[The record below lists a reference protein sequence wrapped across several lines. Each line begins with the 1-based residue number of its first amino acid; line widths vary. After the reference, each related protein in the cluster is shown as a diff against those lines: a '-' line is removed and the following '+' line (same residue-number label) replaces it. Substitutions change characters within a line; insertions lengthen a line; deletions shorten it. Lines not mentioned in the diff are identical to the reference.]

1 MKIEITTSLNLKE
14 SENSLLDMHTFLNML
29 NVLIFQYSQIGS
41 IIGEKSAI
49 KPLIDFT
56 LEIAEGLK
64 DVSKTKGYLSN
75 FAEIRQKI
83 QQSLEQIEADFPDR
97 TSGTAFNKVTT
108 TISSILDIM
117 EIRSEEWLDRM
128 EAPEQ
133 WESKDIQ
140 SLLNNFSKV
149 FSAIEQNSNGQCCIV
164 GNIASQH
171 DTDYFISLDFTSGE
185 GDQILMPV
193 VIQDVMR
200 DLILNA
206 RKYTPRGGQILAGL
220 ENNGHSL
227 RFVVQDNGVGIA
239 PEEIEMVVEFGY
251 RGKNVADKRT
261 MGGGFGLTKAYTV
274 TKRFGGRM
282 WIESELDKGTTIT
295 IEIPLPV

>member
-1 MKIEITTSLNLKE
+1 MKIEITTSLDLKE
-14 SENSLLDMHTFLNML
+14 SENSLLDMHSFLNML

-41 IIGEKSAI
+41 IIGERGAI
-49 KPLIDFT
+49 KSLIDLT

-64 DVSKTKGYLSN
+64 DVSKTKGYLSD
-75 FAEIRQKI
+75 FAGIRQKI
-83 QQSLEQIEADFPDR
+83 QECLKKIETDFPDK
-97 TSGTAFNKVTT
+97 TSATGFEKATT
-108 TISSILDIM
+108 TISSILDVM
-117 EIRSEEWLDRM
+117 ENSSVQWLDRM

-133 WESKDIQ
+133 WESVDIQ

-149 FSAIEQNSNGQCCIV
+149 FSAIEQNSNGQYRIV
-164 GNIASQH
+164 NNIASQR
-171 DTDYFISLDFTSGE
+171 DIDYFIRLDYTSVL
-185 GDQILMPV
+185 GDQILMPA

-220 ENNGHSL
+220 ENKGHSL
-227 RFVVQDNGVGIA
+227 RFVVQDNGIGIA
-239 PEEIEMVVEFGY
+239 PGEMEMVVEFGY

-261 MGGGFGLTKAYTV
+261 MGGGFGLTKAYAV

-295 IEIPLPV
+295 IEIPLPD